1 MPPSLSPKN
10 CLSCQ
15 KILHGRT
22 DKKFCNDNC
31 RNSYNNQLKTV
42 SSNYVRNVNNALLK
56 NRRILESLLGTN
68 EEMSKANRDKLIQL
82 GLQFKYITHT
92 YTNKKGNV
100 YFFCYDYGYLPLENN
115 WYLIVKRKQE

>member
-1 MPPSLSPKN
+1 MSQSLSPKN
-10 CLSCQ
+10 CLACQ
-15 KILHGRT
+15 KVLHGRT

-42 SSNYVRNVNNALLK
+42 SNNYVRNVNNALLK

-68 EEMSKANRDKLIQL
+68 EEMSKTNRDKLMQL